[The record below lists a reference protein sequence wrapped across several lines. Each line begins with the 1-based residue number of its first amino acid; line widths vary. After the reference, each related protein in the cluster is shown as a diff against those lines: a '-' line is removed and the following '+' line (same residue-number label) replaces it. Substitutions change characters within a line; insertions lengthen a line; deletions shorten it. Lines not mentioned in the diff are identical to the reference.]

1 MKEFSHRF
9 DLANGKYFSIL
20 LGVFARIV
28 KVTHYKYKV
37 TNISIEH
44 YVRMLLDN
52 NKKQKKQKMKNKRS
66 LKDCIE

>member
-9 DLANGKYFSIL
+9 DLANGKYLSIF

-28 KVTHYKYKV
+28 KVTHYKHKV